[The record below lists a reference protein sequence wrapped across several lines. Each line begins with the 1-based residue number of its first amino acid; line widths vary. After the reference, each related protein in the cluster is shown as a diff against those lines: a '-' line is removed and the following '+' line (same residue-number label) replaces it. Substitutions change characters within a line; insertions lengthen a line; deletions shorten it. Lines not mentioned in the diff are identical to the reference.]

1 MATSKV
7 RPTLKSLAQGLG
19 LSVSTVSKA
28 LKGAPD
34 VSADTVKAVR
44 QAAQTAGY
52 EPDLRGVKLRTGRT
66 FLLYYQKAVAP
77 MQDVPD
83 AIVAAQIE
91 TIASSLAGTPY
102 QLQIEPWNTATEDP
116 LPAIR
121 RIVKGRLADGIVLD
135 TTQPQDARVRY
146 LLEHNF
152 PFVTFGRTELVSEH
166 PYVDA
171 DNEQAAF
178 VATRHLIQRGHR
190 RIALISPPLLY
201 TYALQRR
208 RGYWAALKQA
218 GLPVDP
224 TLLCEGVQDAR
235 VARRI
240 ARELAEATQA
250 PTGFVCANE
259 ICTLGVMA
267 GLRDAGQTPGTD
279 VELVSRDGA
288 LISHYLYPPP
298 ATLFLDIRTVASTLC
313 DFLLRRIQGEAVETL
328 QRVLPCELRYGELLR
343 ESSDEPAHTKVF
355 QFGSSAEP
363 VPSFVAQDSK
373 ILADDGY
380 AHQPESI
387 P

>member
-1 MATSKV
+1 MALPKN
-7 RPTLKSLAQGLG
+7 RPTLKSLSQGLG

-28 LKGAPD
+28 LKGAHD
-34 VSADTVKAVR
+34 VSADTVKTVR
-44 QAAQTAGY
+44 DAAQVAGY

-66 FLLYYQKAVAP
+66 FQLYYQKAVAP

-83 AIVAAQIE
+83 GIVAAQIE

-102 QLQIEPWNTATEDP
+102 QLQIVPWNTATEDP

-135 TTQPQDARVRY
+135 TTQPQDPRVRY

-171 DNEQAAF
+171 DNEHAAF
-178 VATRHLIQRGHR
+178 LATQHLIQRGHR
-190 RIALISPPLLY
+190 RIALISPPLAY

-224 TLLCEGVQDAR
+224 ALLCEGVQDAR
-235 VARRI
+235 VARAI
-240 ARELAEATQA
+240 AYGLAGMANA

-259 ICTLGVMA
+259 ISTLGVMA
-267 GLRDAGQTPGTD
+267 GLRDAGRTPGTD

-288 LISHYLYPPP
+288 SISSYMFPPP
-298 ATLFLDIRTVASTLC
+298 PTLFLDIRTVASTLC
-313 DFLLRRIQGEAVETL
+313 DFLLRRIQGEPVDAL
-328 QRVLPCELRYGELLR
+328 QRILPCELRYGGLLR
-343 ESSDEPAHTKVF
+343 ESADKQRDLAVF
-355 QFGSSAEP
+355 QFGSNAEP
-363 VPSFVAQDSK
+363 VPNSAQRGIPLAQGDGVAPSTEP
-373 ILADDGY
+373 L
-380 AHQPESI
+380 S
-387 P
+387 

>member
-1 MATSKV
+1 MVSLKR
-7 RPTLKSLAQGLG
+7 RPTLKSLALGLG

-34 VSADTVKAVR
+34 VGAQTIATVR
-44 QAAQTAGY
+44 QAAAAAGY

-91 TIASSLAGTPY
+91 TIASCLASTPY
-102 QLQIEPWNTATEDP
+102 QLQIVPWNTATEDP

-121 RIVKGRLADGIVLD
+121 RIVEGRLADGIVLD
-135 TTQPQDARVRY
+135 TTQPQDPRVRY

-178 VATRHLIQRGHR
+178 VATQYLIERGHQ
-190 RIALISPPLLY
+190 RIALISPPLVY

-208 RGYWAALKQA
+208 RGYWAALQQA
-218 GLPVDP
+218 GLAADP
-224 TLLCEGVQDAR
+224 TLLCEGGQDAR
-235 VARRI
+235 LARTM
-240 ARELAEATQA
+240 ARQLASAPDA

-259 ICTLGVMA
+259 VATLGVMA
-267 GLRDAGQTPGTD
+267 GLRDAGRTPGQD

-288 LISHYLYPPP
+288 HISDYLFPPLP
-298 ATLFLDIRTVASTLC
+298 TLFLDIRTVASTLC
-313 DFLLRRIQGEAVETL
+313 DFLLRRIQGESPETL
-328 QRVLPCELRYGELLR
+328 QRVLPCELRYVELLR
-343 ESSDEPAHTKVF
+343 VSSDERPSGKVLKF
-355 QFGSSAEP
+355 SPTAEP
-363 VPSFVAQDSK
+363 VPNSAARGEKLPLSNDS
-373 ILADDGY
+373 
-380 AHQPESI
+380 AH
-387 P
+387 

>member
-1 MATSKV
+1 MVALKN

-34 VSADTVKAVR
+34 VGAQTVEAVR
-44 QAAQTAGY
+44 RAAQAAGY

-66 FLLYYQKAVAP
+66 FLLIYQKAVAP

-91 TIASSLAGTPY
+91 TIASSLSGTPY
-102 QLQIEPWNTATEDP
+102 QLQIIPWNTATEDP

-121 RIVKGRLADGIVLD
+121 RIVEGRMADGIVLD

-178 VATRHLIQRGHR
+178 LATRHLIGRGHR
-190 RIALISPPLLY
+190 RIALISPPLAY

-208 RGYWAALKQA
+208 RGYAAALKQA
-218 GLPVDP
+218 GLALDP
-224 TLLCEGVQDAR
+224 TLIGEGGQDAR
-235 VARRI
+235 LAR
-240 ARELAEATQA
+240 AMALQMASAPDA

-259 ICTLGVMA
+259 VATLGVMA
-267 GLRDAGQTPGTD
+267 GLRDAGRTPGVD

-288 LISHYLYPPP
+288 HISTYVFPPVT
-298 ATLFLDIRTVASTLC
+298 TLFLDIRTVASTLC
-313 DFLLRRIQGEAVETL
+313 DFLLRRIQGESAEGL
-328 QRVLPCELRYGELLR
+328 QRVLPCELRYAELLR
-343 ESSDEPAHTKVF
+343 VSSDEQAAPMVLK
-355 QFGSSAEP
+355 FGSSAEP
-363 VPSFVAQDSK
+363 VPN
-373 ILADDGY
+373 LAEPRPEALVGDGP
-380 AHQPESI
+380 AH
-387 P
+387 